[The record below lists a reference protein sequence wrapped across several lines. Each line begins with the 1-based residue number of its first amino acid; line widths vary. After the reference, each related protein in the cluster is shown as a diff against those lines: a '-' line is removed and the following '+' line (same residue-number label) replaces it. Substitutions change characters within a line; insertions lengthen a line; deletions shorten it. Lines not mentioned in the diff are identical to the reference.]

1 MRLFC
6 FQLTLLILF
15 ESVWFHSGCSPSERE
30 KQIEAPVPPR
40 ADRQAWGLLLNI
52 AEPDLKVEI
61 STPFVEVIG
70 RHTVAD
76 SGASIS
82 FIRGDDS
89 LLSRV
94 RAARMEF
101 DPSFLSL
108 SGTVELIAGDS
119 LQIRA
124 DSLLWDREA
133 AEFRIPRSVEMRL
146 QRGRVA
152 GANMKTD
159 LRLADW
165 SLERTREMWW
175 IDDDSLTVTAGR
187 QVGRRRDGEIAV
199 SYEYLSARFAG
210 LDLNGERAFYDES
223 RGTLRLEGG
232 VSGSDSTHRFE
243 AGRLDYDLRHR
254 RFEAAGTVTFDS
266 DSISINAAEF
276 AREGDA
282 ESFRGDPAEFRRGER
297 FVAASLLSYN
307 RSTGILQATDGVSFW
322 DGGRTLTSAQ
332 LIYDREADS
341 VAVEGAFRLR
351 LPAMHGVATGG
362 DLRYAVRDGYATL
375 GKGPSFQRMRG
386 DGSHMSI
393 SAQTIVADLNRE
405 VLDCDG
411 SFKSVSAEAT
421 VTAGSGLFEDSKNRL
436 TLGGDV
442 DFRMQATADSIVSFV
457 QADSMVVD
465 LEDGKPVEVQI
476 PNSLA
481 GSIGGGASR
490 INWIS
495 ASAGRLFLQEN
506 ELESVELRGGAEVTH
521 LKLGAA
527 EISRFSGTEMT
538 MEFENRLMQRVYV
551 RGSAA
556 VLSRI
561 PDDEKEDGASMNRV
575 EGERL
580 VIEFSQGE
588 LAAVR
593 LLDSIKGRYY
603 PPEKDGE

>member
-1 MRLFC
+1 M
-6 FQLTLLILF
+6 
-15 ESVWFHSGCSPSERE
+15 
-30 KQIEAPVPPR
+30 PPR
-40 ADRQAWGLLLNI
+40 ADRQAWGLRLNI
-52 AEPDLKVEI
+52 AELDLRVEI
-61 STPFVEVIG
+61 STPFLEVIG
-70 RHTVAD
+70 RRTVAD

-82 FIRGDDS
+82 FIQSDDV

-108 SGTVELIAGDS
+108 AGTVELVAGDS
-119 LQIRA
+119 LQVRA

-133 AEFRIPRSVEMRL
+133 GEFRIPQSVDMRL

-159 LRLADW
+159 LWLTDW
-165 SLERTREMWW
+165 SLERTRELWR
-175 IDDDSLTVTAGR
+175 IDEDSLSVTAAR
-187 QVGRRRDGEIAV
+187 QLGRRRHGEIAV
-199 SYEYLSARFAG
+199 SYEDLSARFAG
-210 LDLNGERAFYDES
+210 LDMNGERAFYDENQ
-223 RGTLRLEGG
+223 GALRLEGG
-232 VSGSDSTHRFE
+232 VSGSDSSHSFE
-243 AGRLDYDLRHR
+243 AGQLDYDLRHR
-254 RFEAAGTVTFDS
+254 RFKAAGTVTLDS
-266 DSISINAAEF
+266 DSISIDAAEF
-276 AREGDA
+276 SKEGDA

-307 RSTGILQATDGVSFW
+307 RSTGILQATDSVSFR
-322 DGGRTLTSAQ
+322 DGGKTLTSAR

-341 VAVEGAFRLR
+341 VAVEGSFRLN
-351 LPAMHGVATGG
+351 LPEMHGVASGG
-362 DLRYAVRDGYATL
+362 DLRYAVRDGKATL
-375 GKGPSFQRMRG
+375 KKSPSFQRERG

-393 SAQTIVADLNRE
+393 SAQTIAADLNGE

-411 SFKSVSAEAT
+411 SFRSVSAEAT
-421 VTAGSGLFEDSKNRL
+421 ATAASGLFEDSKNRL
-436 TLGGDV
+436 TLAGDV
-442 DFRMQATADSIVSFV
+442 DFRMRAMADSIVSFV
-457 QADSMVVD
+457 QADSMVVE

-476 PNSLA
+476 PTSLA

-495 ASAGRLFLQEN
+495 ALAGSLFLRED

-521 LKLGAA
+521 RKLGAE

-551 RGSAA
+551 RGNAA
-556 VLSRI
+556 VVSRI
-561 PDDEKEDGASMNRV
+561 PDEEKEDGASMNRV

-603 PPEKDGE
+603 PLEKVKE

>member
-1 MRLFC
+1 MRLFY
-6 FQLTLLILF
+6 FEITLVILF
-15 ESVWFHSGCSPSERE
+15 ESAWLHSGCSPSDRER
-30 KQIEAPVPPR
+30 QIAAPAPPR
-40 ADRQAWGLLLNI
+40 ADRQAWGLSLNI
-52 AEPDLKVEI
+52 AEPDLRVEI
-61 STPFVEVIG
+61 GTPFVEVIG
-70 RHTVAD
+70 RRTVAD

-82 FIRGDDS
+82 FIQGDG
-89 LLSRV
+89 LISRV

-108 SGTVELIAGDS
+108 SGSVDLVAGDS

-133 AEFRIPRSVEMRL
+133 GEFRIPQSVEMHL
-146 QRGRVA
+146 QRGRVV

-165 SLERTREMWW
+165 SLERTREMWL
-175 IDDDSLTVTAGR
+175 IGDDSLSITAGR
-187 QVGRRRDGEIAV
+187 QVGRRGDGEIAV
-199 SYEYLSARFAG
+199 SYEDLSASFAG
-210 LDLNGERAFYDES
+210 LDMNGARVFYDEK

-232 VSGSDSTHRFE
+232 VSGSDSSHSFE

-254 RFEAAGTVTFDS
+254 RFKAAGGVILDT

-276 AREGDA
+276 AKEGDG

-297 FVAASLLSYN
+297 FVAARLLSYD
-307 RSTGILQATDGVSFW
+307 RRTGLLRATDGVSFR
-322 DGGRTLTSAQ
+322 DGDKDLTSAQ

-341 VAVEGAFRLR
+341 VAVEGSFRLY
-351 LPAMHGVATGG
+351 LPAMHGVATGD
-362 DLRYAVRDGYATL
+362 DLRYAVRDGKATL
-375 GKGPSFQRMRG
+375 RKGPAFQRERA

-393 SAQTIVADLNRE
+393 SAQTIVADLNGE
-405 VLDCDG
+405 VLECDG
-411 SFKSVSAEAT
+411 SFQSVSAEAT
-421 VTAGSGLFEDSKNRL
+421 VTAASGRFEDSKNRL

-465 LEDGKPVEVQI
+465 LEDGKPTQVHI

-495 ASAGRLFLQEN
+495 ALAGTLFLQED
-506 ELESVELRGGAEVTH
+506 ELKSVELRGEAEVTH
-521 LKLGAA
+521 RKLGAE

-551 RGSAA
+551 RGNAA
-556 VLSRI
+556 VVSRI
-561 PDDEKEDGASMNRV
+561 PDEEMEDGASMNRV

-603 PPEKDGE
+603 PPEKAEE